1 MIIALNKAPHES
13 LFSTELVIILVE
25 HFFSRYY
32 RTVIYRCLIPFVIYF
47 LLVLFYLSYFAV
59 EGIEGLNDVEK
70 NLEYAMRILIL
81 IFVSYFL
88 FFEIVCILR
97 DGLSYLKDIFNWID
111 IISFMLNIYL
121 IIATVYIESLTENRI
136 VNRAIS
142 ALGVVLMWFKAFY
155 WLRIFTGTSFY
166 VRLIRDTLY
175 DIRYFLI
182 LFILILATFGNALL
196 ILNENRPE

>member
-59 EGIEGLNDVEK
+59 EGVEGLNDVEK

-196 ILNENRPE
+196 ILNESRPE